1 MFFFR
6 ISPSLL
12 LLCFSAVFFPL
23 PVFFFLLILVA
34 VFFAFSLHVIFLFS
48 CFFTCMLS
56 CFLGLFASFSSCFI
70 YSLLFLPV
78 LFHVLKIMR
87 KMWLA
92 IRALYIDRLVVE
104 FPFFGGIR

>member
-1 MFFFR
+1 
-6 ISPSLL
+6 
-12 LLCFSAVFFPL
+12 
-23 PVFFFLLILVA
+23 
-34 VFFAFSLHVIFLFS
+34 
-48 CFFTCMLS
+48 MLS

-104 FPFFGGIR
+104 FPFFGWDQVDTLFFCFLLLFYVLFVLPGFLFKSLVCPFCLVLLASLCLFPNA